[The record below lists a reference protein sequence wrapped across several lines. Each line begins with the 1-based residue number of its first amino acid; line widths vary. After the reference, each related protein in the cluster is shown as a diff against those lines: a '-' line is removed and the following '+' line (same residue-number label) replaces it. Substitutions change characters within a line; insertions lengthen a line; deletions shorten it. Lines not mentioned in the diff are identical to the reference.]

1 MEESGDAGDRM
12 MAHQSTVCDQSPAA
26 LPVARS
32 HAVVAADASGVIVF
46 WDAGARHLH
55 GFTAGQ
61 VVGEM
66 NVGDLFGPPLDGV
79 PGLRDLLGRMSG
91 LAPAPDV
98 WAGEVECR
106 HVSGNWFTADVVI
119 SPFRPRDGAPP
130 GVALVCRPVLAQ
142 LPSMPPA
149 QAPRTGAGPGPPAPS
164 ANAFGAEVLSKLG
177 HELRSPLAA
186 IIGLTR
192 ILLMR
197 LAAGQADAATQ
208 VRQLE
213 MVQASAARSL
223 ATIEQVVDLARIES
237 GQVSAS
243 PQLTDC
249 RGVVAEVAAEL
260 RAPSAERGL
269 RLRVDVPQ
277 GPVVITTDPGILGR
291 LLRELVGNA
300 LRFTDADEVRIRLQA
315 GDGAV
320 VIDVSDDG
328 PGIPLH
334 EQGRIF
340 EPFERGAR
348 ATEADDSAPG
358 LGLGL
363 ARKQAGLLGAQL
375 SVRSQAGSGSTFS
388 ITFADPHT
396 GPVTDPRS

>member
-1 MEESGDAGDRM
+1 
-12 MAHQSTVCDQSPAA
+12 MAHQRSVCEQSPAV
-26 LPVARS
+26 LPVVAP

-46 WDAGARHLH
+46 WNAGARHIH

-61 VVGEM
+61 VVGER

-79 PGLRDLLGRMSG
+79 AGLRDLLGRMSG
-91 LAPAPDV
+91 LAPAPAV

-106 HVSGNWFTADVVI
+106 HGSGNWFTADVVI
-119 SPFRPRDGAPP
+119 TPFRPRDGAAP
-130 GVALVCRPVLAQ
+130 GVVLVGRPVPAPV
-142 LPSMPPA
+142 PSTPPA
-149 QAPRTGAGPGPPAPS
+149 QTARTGDGPGRPTSS
-164 ANAFGAEVLSKLG
+164 ANAFGPEVLSKLG

-192 ILLMR
+192 IMLMR

-213 MVQASAARSL
+213 MVQASAAGSL

-237 GQVSAS
+237 GRVCSS
-243 PQLTDC
+243 PQLVDC
-249 RGVVAEVAAEL
+249 RDMVAAVADEL
-260 RAPSAERGL
+260 RAGGAERGL
-269 RLRVDVPQ
+269 RLRVDVPP
-277 GPVVITTDPGILGR
+277 GPVVITTDPAIFGR
-291 LLRELVGNA
+291 LLRELAGNA
-300 LRFTDADEVRIRLQA
+300 LRFTEAGEVRIRLRS
-315 GDGAV
+315 GDGPV
-320 VIDVSDDG
+320 IIDVSDDG

-348 ATEADDSAPG
+348 VAGGDDSAPG

-375 SVRSQAGSGSTFS
+375 NVRSQADSGSTFS

-396 GPVTDPRS
+396 EPGTRPNTDPRS

>member
-1 MEESGDAGDRM
+1 
-12 MAHQSTVCDQSPAA
+12 MAHQRSVCEQSPAV
-26 LPVARS
+26 LPVVAP

-46 WDAGARHLH
+46 WNAGARHIH

-61 VVGEM
+61 VVGER

-79 PGLRDLLGRMSG
+79 AGLRDLLGRES
-91 LAPAPDV
+91 
-98 WAGEVECR
+98 R
-106 HVSGNWFTADVVI
+106 NWFTADVVI
-119 SPFRPRDGAPP
+119 TPFRPRDGAAP
-130 GVALVCRPVLAQ
+130 GVVLVGRPVPAPV
-142 LPSMPPA
+142 PSTPPA
-149 QAPRTGAGPGPPAPS
+149 QTARTGDGPGRPTSS
-164 ANAFGAEVLSKLG
+164 ANAFGPEVLSKLG

-192 ILLMR
+192 IMLMR

-213 MVQASAARSL
+213 MVQASAAGSL

-237 GQVSAS
+237 GRVCSS
-243 PQLTDC
+243 PQLVDC
-249 RGVVAEVAAEL
+249 RDMVAAVADEL
-260 RAPSAERGL
+260 RAGGAERGL
-269 RLRVDVPQ
+269 RLRVDVPP
-277 GPVVITTDPGILGR
+277 GPVVITTDPAIFGR
-291 LLRELVGNA
+291 LLRELAGNA
-300 LRFTDADEVRIRLQA
+300 LRFTEAGEVRIRLRS
-315 GDGAV
+315 GDGPV
-320 VIDVSDDG
+320 IIDVSDDG

-348 ATEADDSAPG
+348 VAGGDDSAPG

-375 SVRSQAGSGSTFS
+375 NVRSQAGSGSTFS

-396 GPVTDPRS
+396 EPGTRPNTDPRS

>member
-1 MEESGDAGDRM
+1 M
-12 MAHQSTVCDQSPAA
+12 MAHQRSVCEQSPAV
-26 LPVARS
+26 LPVVTS
-32 HAVVAADASGVIVF
+32 HAIVAADA
-46 WDAGARHLH
+46 
-55 GFTAGQ
+55 
-61 VVGEM
+61 
-66 NVGDLFGPPLDGV
+66 
-79 PGLRDLLGRMSG
+79 
-91 LAPAPDV
+91 
-98 WAGEVECR
+98 
-106 HVSGNWFTADVVI
+106 
-119 SPFRPRDGAPP
+119 
-130 GVALVCRPVLAQ
+130 
-142 LPSMPPA
+142 
-149 QAPRTGAGPGPPAPS
+149 GAGPGPPAAP
-164 ANAFGAEVLSKLG
+164 ADAFGAEVLSKLG

-223 ATIEQVVDLARIES
+223 ATIEQVVDLARIGS
-237 GQVSAS
+237 GRVCAS
-243 PQLTDC
+243 PQLVDC
-249 RGVVAEVAAEL
+249 RDVVAEVAAEL
-260 RAPSAERGL
+260 RAAAAERGL
-269 RLRVDVPQ
+269 RLCVNVPQ

-300 LRFTDADEVRIRLQA
+300 LRFTDAGEVRIRLHA
-315 GDGAV
+315 GDGPV

-348 ATEADDSAPG
+348 TAEGDDGAPG

-375 SVRSQAGSGSTFS
+375 NVRSQAGSGSTFS

-396 GPVTDPRS
+396 EPGTGPGTDPRN

>member
-1 MEESGDAGDRM
+1 M
-12 MAHQSTVCDQSPAA
+12 MAHQRSVCEQSPAV
-26 LPVARS
+26 LPVVTS
-32 HAVVAADASGVIVF
+32 HAIVAADA
-46 WDAGARHLH
+46 
-55 GFTAGQ
+55 
-61 VVGEM
+61 
-66 NVGDLFGPPLDGV
+66 
-79 PGLRDLLGRMSG
+79 
-91 LAPAPDV
+91 
-98 WAGEVECR
+98 
-106 HVSGNWFTADVVI
+106 
-119 SPFRPRDGAPP
+119 
-130 GVALVCRPVLAQ
+130 
-142 LPSMPPA
+142 
-149 QAPRTGAGPGPPAPS
+149 GAGPGPPAAP
-164 ANAFGAEVLSKLG
+164 ADAFGAEVLSKLG

-237 GQVSAS
+237 GRVCAS
-243 PQLTDC
+243 PQLVDC

-260 RAPSAERGL
+260 RAAGTERGL
-269 RLRVDVPQ
+269 RLCVDVPH
-277 GPVVITTDPGILGR
+277 GPVVITTDPGIFGR

-300 LRFTDADEVRIRLQA
+300 LRFTDAGEVRIRLHS
-315 GDGAV
+315 GDGPV

-348 ATEADDSAPG
+348 AAEGDDGAPG

-375 SVRSQAGSGSTFS
+375 NVRSQAGSGSTFS
-388 ITFADPHT
+388 VTFADPHT
-396 GPVTDPRS
+396 EPGTGPGADPRS